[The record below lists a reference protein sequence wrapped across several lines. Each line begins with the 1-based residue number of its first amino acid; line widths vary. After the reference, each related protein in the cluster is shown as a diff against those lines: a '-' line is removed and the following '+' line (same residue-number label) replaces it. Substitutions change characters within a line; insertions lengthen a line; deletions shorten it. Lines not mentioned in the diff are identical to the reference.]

1 MTVDNLVS
9 LDNEIIA
16 ICKSRGVKLTE
27 KRRRVL
33 YALLR
38 EDMPVSPYELAEKYT
53 DVFNEKIPVMSV
65 YRILDFFSEEGIVHK
80 IFSANKYVSCSHLTC
95 SHEHQVLQFLI
106 CRECQS
112 VSEIP
117 LNKNTLNDLK
127 SHIEK
132 TGFLMDEQQL
142 EIRGVCAACQSKK

>member
-1 MTVDNLVS
+1 MNTQS
-9 LDNEIIA
+9 LDNDITR
-16 ICKSRGVKLTE
+16 ICKNRGVKLTE

-33 YALLR
+33 SVLLN
-38 EDMPVSPYELAEKYT
+38 EEMPVSPYELAEKYT
-53 DVFNEKIPVMSV
+53 EIFGEKIPAMSV
-65 YRILDFFSEEGIVHK
+65 YRILDFFAEEGIVHK

-95 SHEHQVLQFLI
+95 DHEHQILQFLI
-106 CRECQS
+106 CRQCQS

-117 LNKNTLNDLK
+117 LSKTTLDSLK

-142 EIRGVCAACQSKK
+142 EIRGVCKACQAKA